1 MNNKTNELFKLLK
14 SSNKLKN
21 NGKTLRKENPKDY
34 TELLNFLVK
43 IERNLHL
50 KQKDVY
56 IELIEMF
63 LNKKI
68 NGEDF
73 TFYFIATHDNV
84 NQTLCEMQQDFEKRF
99 DDLLD
104 LSIENEKYQ
113 IGSSFMFMYDYCD
126 DYDPNSNSLI
136 TDEANLRNSAKM
148 LLYKLK
154 KG

>member
-14 SSNKLKN
+14 FSNELKN
-21 NGKTLRKENPKDY
+21 NDKILREENPKNY
-34 TELLNFLVK
+34 RELLNFLVK
-43 IERNLHL
+43 IETNLHL

-56 IELIEMF
+56 IQLIEMF

-73 TFYFIATHDNV
+73 AFYFISTHDNV
-84 NQTLCEMQQDFEKRF
+84 NQNLSEMQQDFEKRF
-99 DDLLD
+99 DELSN

-113 IGSSFMFMYDYCD
+113 VGKSFMFMYDSCD
-126 DYDPNSNSLI
+126 DYDLNSNSLI
-136 TDEANLRNSAKM
+136 TDEANLRNSAEM
-148 LLYKLK
+148 LLSKLK